1 MSISPACRTQAYLI
15 LAVVAGAGIG
25 HYIFGSHMDADFVI
39 NGHPDGARDV
49 ACH

>member
-1 MSISPACRTQAYLI
+1 MTQAYLI

-25 HYIFGSHMDADFVI
+25 HYVFGGEMGV
-39 NGHPDGARDV
+39 DGGRGM